1 MFVVI
6 GATGY
11 VGAACAE
18 ALLKRGE
25 VVTVVTRVARH
36 AAALVAKGARV
47 AEADVE
53 DVDALRAA
61 FASGRRAFLLNPPG
75 DVADDADAVERRR
88 VTAMLAALD
97 CSGLEKVVAASVL
110 GARAGERIGDLGV
123 LWELEEGLRRQPIP
137 AAINRGG
144 YYMSNWTPLIDT
156 ARRTGKLPS
165 MLPADLDLADVAARP
180 RRRGGGAASL
190 SARRRRRPRRRGP
203 GTLFARGR
211 GRRPVAGARPGGRG
225 GSDTARRVDRRF
237 RSARLLTRRRRVP
250 RRHDACR
257 RRRAGAGGR
266 ECDHRPDN
274 AGGVYHRGHRRPL
287 ILKGRVTAVD
297 LRLRAIK
304 LRRKMVLP
312 VRIELTTSALP
323 RMRSTTEL
331 RQHCQRVAP
340 GEARLER
347 RRRGLSSGWRWD

>member
-75 DVADDADAVERRR
+75 DVADDTDAVERRR

-165 MLPADLDLADVAARP
+165 MLPADLDLAMVSPRDLGDAAAARLLSPLDDAGVRGVEGPARYSPADVAAVLSRVLGRAVEVEATP
-180 RRRGGGAASL
+180 RGEWIDAFARLGFSPAAAASY
-190 SARRRRRPRRRGP
+190 AGMTR
-203 GTLFARGR
+203 AAVDEQE
-211 GRRPVAGARPGGRG
+211 PVAENAIIGPTTLGAYI
-225 GSDTARRVDRRF
+225 TEAI
-237 RSARLLTRRRRVP
+237 
-250 RRHDACR
+250 DA
-257 RRRAGAGGR
+257 
-266 ECDHRPDN
+266 H
-274 AGGVYHRGHRRPL
+274 
-287 ILKGRVTAVD
+287 
-297 LRLRAIK
+297 
-304 LRRKMVLP
+304 
-312 VRIELTTSALP
+312 
-323 RMRSTTEL
+323 
-331 RQHCQRVAP
+331 
-340 GEARLER
+340 
-347 RRRGLSSGWRWD
+347 